1 MEVSGFVWYVF
12 VYSCSHLS
20 LSGCVVGSIF
30 FCIHPKHTHT
40 RAMSALHAQTQIG
53 AFLYKESKPGASNF
67 EIKSMSLCSTSA
79 PGMRGRT
86 WKCRS
91 EERGT
96 AHECC
101 DVHSRGITPSL
112 LSIPLNQETSGR
124 KGRRIR
130 LAGEQPERKS
140 GFSLILMG
148 FSEVRPS
155 LWRCVRRAVE
165 SRDRTGSRCGT
176 VFLAKPF
183 TLAWKRFQ
191 QTRGIS
197 RSVITPAELQ
207 EKQNVCWLEHTS
219 SGRAKKGAALYV
231 CCVASVSSG
240 NSSAEREALCGGKTK
255 QQQQS
260 YRLFLGLTD

>member
-1 MEVSGFVWYVF
+1 MFPSITVWMRCQVF
-12 VYSCSHLS
+12 FL
-20 LSGCVVGSIF
+20 
-30 FCIHPKHTHT
+30 HPSQTHT

-53 AFLYKESKPGASNF
+53 AFLYKESKPGASHF

-96 AHECC
+96 LHKCC
-101 DVHSRGITPSL
+101 DVHSQGITQSL

-130 LAGEQPERKS
+130 LAREQPERKS
-140 GFSLILMG
+140 GFSNPDGVFRGTPITVEM
-148 FSEVRPS
+148 RPACS
-155 LWRCVRRAVE
+155 GE
-165 SRDRTGSRCGT
+165 SGSNRGWCGT
-176 VFLAKPF
+176 VCLAKPF

-219 SGRAKKGAALYV
+219 SGQEKKGAMLNV
-231 CCVASVSSG
+231 CWVASALSG
-240 NSSAEREALCGGKTK
+240 NSSAERAVLCGGKK
-255 QQQQS
+255 NKA
-260 YRLFLGLTD
+260 TDYF